1 MAQHKSLSP
10 PGGVVGETLF
20 GGSVFEEA
28 TARQWY
34 VLAVLSLIYA
44 LNIADRYVIS
54 TLMESIKHD
63 LHLNDTLVAVLS
75 GVGLALFYVTAGIP
89 ISWLA
94 DRYSRRNILAVSL
107 VIWSA
112 MTVLTGLSRTFGQMM
127 VARVGVGV
135 GESGGTPPST
145 SMLADYFR
153 PRHQTAVLTIW
164 SLGACFGAWL
174 GQDIAGRV
182 ADAFDWRTAF
192 LAMGVP
198 GVVMGIVVF
207 TTLREPRRG
216 VMNDDAAPVASTPVI
231 SVVVAPKPDVIEMP
245 LFTGL
250 RVILS
255 QPATVHLILGSA
267 LTALWGWGLMWW
279 MPTYL
284 QRTYHMT
291 TGEAGA
297 LLGPMQLIA
306 GSVATIGTGLLMA
319 TPMMANPKRVLQLM
333 ALVVGG
339 TTVPSFF
346 IFWSHNLAITKI
358 CLWILVPA
366 MYFYIGPCF
375 GLLNNLV
382 QPHLR
387 AMASA
392 VTLLAANIC
401 NLVIAPLFVGMA
413 SDYFA
418 GAKGGDAASLRL
430 ALLLLAPTGFWA
442 AWHYW
447 AATKKIDAQLARVR
461 SAQ

>member
-10 PGGVVGETLF
+10 PDGVVGESLF
-20 GGSVFEEA
+20 GGSVFAEA

-54 TLMESIKHD
+54 TLMESIKQD
-63 LHLNDTLVAVLS
+63 LHLTDTLVAVLS

-94 DRYSRRNILAVSL
+94 DRYSRRNILAASL

-145 SMLADYFR
+145 SMLADFFR

-164 SLGACFGAWL
+164 SLGACLGAWL

-216 VMNDDAAPVASTPVI
+216 EMNDHALVGVSAVAV
-231 SVVVAPKPDVIEMP
+231 PKPDIVEMP

-267 LTALWGWGLMWW
+267 VTALWGWGLMWW

-291 TGEAGA
+291 TGEAGS

-306 GSVATIGTGLLMA
+306 GSIATVGTGLFMA
-319 TPMMANPKRVLQLM
+319 TPMMANPRRVLQLM
-333 ALVVGG
+333 ALVVGC

-346 IFWSHNLAITKI
+346 IFWTHNLAITKL

-392 VTLLAANIC
+392 VTLLVANIC
-401 NLVIAPLFVGMA
+401 NLVIAPVFVGMA

-430 ALLLLAPTGFWA
+430 ALMLLAPTGFWA

-447 AATKKIDAQLARVR
+447 AATKKIDAQIALVVGTL
-461 SAQ
+461 

>member
-1 MAQHKSLSP
+1 MAHHNSLP
-10 PGGVVGETLF
+10 LTAGDDTLF
-20 GGSVFEEA
+20 GGSVFAEA

-34 VLAVLSLIYA
+34 VLLVLSLIYT

-54 TLMESIKHD
+54 TLMESIKLD
-63 LHLNDTLVAVLS
+63 LHLSDTGVAVLS

-94 DRYSRRNILAVSL
+94 DRYSRRNILAASL

-112 MTVLTGLSRTFGQMM
+112 MTVVTGLSRTFTQMLA
-127 VARVGVGV
+127 ARVLVGV

-153 PRHQTAVLTIW
+153 PRHQTVVLTIW
-164 SLGACFGAWL
+164 ALGACLGAWL
-174 GQDIAGRV
+174 GQDVAGRI

-198 GVVMGIVVF
+198 GVIMGIIVF

-216 VMNDDAAPVASTPVI
+216 AMHDGAAPVVKAETV
-231 SVVVAPKPDVIEMP
+231 EMP

-250 RVILS
+250 RVIFS
-255 QPATVHLILGSA
+255 QSATMHLIYGSA

-306 GSVATIGTGLLMA
+306 GSLATVGTSFFLA
-319 TPMMANPKRVLQLM
+319 TPMMASPKRVLLLM
-333 ALVVGG
+333 GGIVGG
-339 TTVPSFF
+339 TTIPSFF
-346 IFWSHNLAITKI
+346 IFWTHNLMLTKI
-358 CLWILVPA
+358 CLWIMVPA

-375 GLLNNLV
+375 GLINNLV

-392 VTLLAANIC
+392 VTLLIANIC
-401 NLVIAPLFVGMA
+401 NLVIAPVFVGMA

-418 GAKGGDAASLRL
+418 GTKGGDAASLRL
-430 ALLLLAPTGFWA
+430 ALLLLVPSGFWA

-447 AATKKIDAQLARVR
+447 YATKKLDAQMAEMG
-461 SAQ
+461 

>member
-1 MAQHKSLSP
+1 MAHNNSLSS
-10 PGGVVGETLF
+10 PGPFESGAPGETAF
-20 GGSVFEEA
+20 AGSVFA
-28 TARQWY
+28 QASARQWY
-34 VLAVLSLIYA
+34 VLAVLNLIYA

-63 LHLNDTLVAVLS
+63 LALTDTSVAVIS

-94 DRYSRRNILAVSL
+94 DRYSRRNILAASL

-112 MTVLTGLSRTFGQMM
+112 MTVLTGLSRTFMQMLA
-127 VARVGVGV
+127 VRIGVGV

-145 SMLADYFR
+145 SMLADYFK
-153 PRHQTAVLTIW
+153 PGHQTAVLTIW

-174 GQDIAGRV
+174 GQDVAGRV

-198 GVVMGIVVF
+198 GVVMGILVF
-207 TTLREPRRG
+207 TTVREPRRG
-216 VMNDDAAPVASTPVI
+216 ATEPVMPVAHELEEIKVPML
-231 SVVVAPKPDVIEMP
+231 A
-245 LFTGL
+245 GL

-255 QPATVHLILGSA
+255 QPATMHLIVGSA

-297 LLGPMQLIA
+297 MLGPMQLIA
-306 GSVATIGTGLLMA
+306 GSLATIGTGLLMA
-319 TPMMANPKRVLQLM
+319 TPFMSNPKRVLQLM
-333 ALVVGG
+333 ALVVGC

-346 IFWSHNLAITKI
+346 IFWTHNLMVTKI

-375 GLLNNLV
+375 GLINNLV
-382 QPHLR
+382 EPHLR

-401 NLVIAPLFVGMA
+401 NLVAAPMFVGMM
-413 SDYFA
+413 SDYV
-418 GAKGGDAASLRL
+418 GGVHGGNAASLRI
-430 ALLLLAPTGFWA
+430 ALLTLAPTGFWA

-447 AATKKIDAQLARVR
+447 YATKKIDAQLAKVHG
-461 SAQ
+461 AI

>member
-1 MAQHKSLSP
+1 MAQDKGLSLAETP
-10 PGGVVGETLF
+10 VGTGTLF
-20 GGSVFEEA
+20 GGSVFAEA
-28 TARQWY
+28 SARQWY
-34 VLAVLSLIYA
+34 VLLVLSLIYA

-54 TLMESIKHD
+54 TLMESIKLD
-63 LHLNDTLVAVLS
+63 LHLTDTGVAVLS

-94 DRYSRRNILAVSL
+94 DRYSRRNILAASL

-112 MTVLTGLSRTFGQMM
+112 MTVLTGLSRTFFQMLG
-127 VARVGVGV
+127 ARVLVGV

-164 SLGACFGAWL
+164 ALGACLGAWL
-174 GQDIAGRV
+174 GQDIAGRI

-198 GVVMGIVVF
+198 GVVMGIIVF

-216 VMNDDAAPVASTPVI
+216 VMSDGASAAVPQPAAKSPE
-231 SVVVAPKPDVIEMP
+231 SDMS
-245 LFTGL
+245 LFQGL
-250 RVILS
+250 GVILS
-255 QPATVHLILGSA
+255 QPATVHLIVGSA

-297 LLGPMQLIA
+297 MLGPMQLIA
-306 GSVATIGTGLLMA
+306 GSLATVGTSLFLA
-319 TPMMANPKRVLQLM
+319 TPMMANPKRVLHLM
-333 ALVVGG
+333 ALIVGL
-339 TTVPSFF
+339 TTIPSFF
-346 IFWSHNLAITKI
+346 IFWTHNLAITKV
-358 CLWILVPA
+358 CLWVMVPA

-387 AMASA
+387 AMVSA

-401 NLVIAPLFVGMA
+401 NLVIAPVFVGMA
-413 SDYFA
+413 SDYF
-418 GAKGGDAASLRL
+418 GGVKGGDAASLRL
-430 ALLLLAPTGFWA
+430 ALMMLAPTGFWA

-447 AATKKIDAQLARVR
+447 YATKKIDAQLAVVR
-461 SAQ
+461 GAKQS

>member
-1 MAQHKSLSP
+1 MAHHNSLSP
-10 PGGVVGETLF
+10 PSSVAEDSVF
-20 GGSVFEEA
+20 GGSVFAEA

-34 VLAVLSLIYA
+34 VLAVLCLIYA

-63 LHLNDTLVAVLS
+63 LHLTDTSVAVIS

-94 DRYSRRNILAVSL
+94 DRYSRRNILAASL

-112 MTVLTGLSRTFGQMM
+112 MTVLTGLSRTFLQMLS
-127 VARVGVGV
+127 VRVGVGV

-164 SLGACFGAWL
+164 SLGACVGAWL
-174 GQDIAGRV
+174 GQDVAGRV

-198 GVVMGIVVF
+198 GVVLGIVVF

-216 VMNDDAAPVASTPVI
+216 VMNDGAAKAAPAEAFDEI
-231 SVVVAPKPDVIEMP
+231 KMP

-250 RVILS
+250 KVILS
-255 QPATVHLILGSA
+255 QPATMHLIVGSA

-284 QRTYHMT
+284 QRSYHMT

-297 LLGPMQLIA
+297 MLGPMQLIA
-306 GSVATIGTGLLMA
+306 GSLATVGTGLFMA
-319 TPMMANPKRVLQLM
+319 TPFMANPKRVLQLM
-333 ALVVGG
+333 ALVVGC

-346 IFWSHNLAITKI
+346 IFWTHDLLVTKI

-375 GLLNNLV
+375 GLINNLV
-382 QPHLR
+382 APHLR

-392 VTLLAANIC
+392 VTLLVANIC
-401 NLVIAPLFVGMA
+401 NLVIAPMFVGMV
-413 SDYFA
+413 SDYIG
-418 GAKGGDAASLRL
+418 GAHGGDAASLRI
-430 ALLLLAPTGFWA
+430 ALLMLAPTGFWA

-447 AATKKIDAQLARVR
+447 AATQRIDAETAARVA
-461 SAQ
+461 S